1 MRIPLLPLVALVLLG
16 GCFMPASIQNRAN
29 QQALD
34 NVRAAAAAD
43 WRSRDRVL
51 AQDGW
56 QPVGEARE
64 GRLVERYNE
73 SDEVAYSLPATGHY
87 AVLGIC
93 TSNCIDMDLVVL
105 DAQRR
110 RIGADLDPDATP
122 VVNFQGN
129 AGNRVTVLV
138 TTPDCRRGR
147 SQPGQEAPGWDCIYY
162 TKLYTRR

>member
-1 MRIPLLPLVALVLLG
+1 MRNSLLLLVALVVLG

-34 NVRAAAAAD
+34 GVRAAAVAD
-43 WRSRDRVL
+43 WRSRDRLL
-51 AQDGW
+51 AQEGW

-73 SDEVAYSLPATGHY
+73 SDEVAYSLPATGRY

-93 TSNCIDMDLVVL
+93 TANCMDMDMVVL

-110 RIGADLDPDATP
+110 RIGTDLDPDATP
-122 VVNFQGN
+122 VVDFQGR
-129 AGNRVTVLV
+129 AGDRVTVLV

-147 SQPGQEAPGWDCIYY
+147 TQPGQEAPGWDCIYY
-162 TKLYTRR
+162 TKLYARR

>member
-1 MRIPLLPLVALVLLG
+1 MRIPLLPLVAIVLLG

-34 NVRAAAAAD
+34 EVRAAAAAD

-51 AQDGW
+51 AQEGW

-64 GRLVERYNE
+64 GRLVERYT
-73 SDEVAYSLPATGHY
+73 ATGRY

-93 TSNCIDMDLVVL
+93 TANCIDMDLVVL

-122 VVNFQGN
+122 VVDFQGRE
-129 AGNRVTVLV
+129 GDRVTVRV

-147 SQPGQEAPGWDCIYY
+147 SQPGQEARGWDCIYY